1 MKLTWELWISDSSVS
16 CIQRWKWFCEMLGGW
31 FLLVRRLDRGMTMVL
46 HILRRTSG
54 RPLAEGASGPA
65 KQVCRRIWRGKT
77 WKNVYQILTDW
88 RYYIHIDVKIYWKSS
103 RVLCIRWIHTAGI
116 SISGSEKKLELSRI
130 SQWKIR
136 TSPSIKFQTHQ
147 KTSKSYLDWSIH
159 GSQGS
164 RNPKSSGH
172 SLSV

>member
-1 MKLTWELWISDSSVS
+1 MKCLGVGFYWCVDLTEEW
-16 CIQRWKWFCEMLGGW
+16 QWFFTFFAAPQVAHWRKVLQVQPSRFAAEFGGEKPGKMFTKFW
-31 FLLVRRLDRGMTMVL
+31 QTGGTM
-46 HILRRTSG
+46 
-54 RPLAEGASGPA
+54 
-65 KQVCRRIWRGKT
+65 
-77 WKNVYQILTDW
+77 
-88 RYYIHIDVKIYWKSS
+88 YIHIDVKIYWKSS